1 MLYKEYNLNLIDLN
15 KLLSEKI
22 ELNISNFIYDNNLT
36 LSLSSRDF
44 NYICK
49 HFVLNEILL
58 SLEENYNNI
67 IIFNSSFEVKY
78 LNNNFNKEELIIYLS
93 ELIKKSS
100 KVFNFIL
107 FEYQNSN
114 LFVDVNLLYKLKT
127 LSEKR
132 KKINYNKI
140 KKFCQDNKLK
150 HLHDKLENHV
160 KTKMILHK

>member
-15 KLLSEKI
+15 KLLSDKI
-22 ELNISNFIYDNNLT
+22 DLNISNFIYDNNLT

-49 HFVLNEILL
+49 HYFLSEILD
-58 SLEENYNNI
+58 SLQENYNNI
-67 IIFNSSFEVKY
+67 IIFNTSFN
-78 LNNNFNKEELIIYLS
+78 LNHLSNYFNKEDLIIYLS

-114 LFVDVNLLYKLKT
+114 FLVDVNLLYKLKLLT
-127 LSEKR
+127 EKR
-132 KKINYNKI
+132 KKLNYNKI
-140 KKFCQDNKLK
+140 KKFCQDNKLR
-150 HLHDKLENHV
+150 HLNNKLENHT

>member
-15 KLLSEKI
+15 KLLSDKI

-49 HFVLNEILL
+49 HFFLNEILL

-78 LNNNFNKEELIIYLS
+78 LNNNFNKEDIIIYLS